1 MTTVRSKG
9 FARRLRGHVDFRT
22 VAGCGLLTLLLVP
35 SGISHWR
42 LDGDP
47 RPPSAAEVGA
57 AAGQVSRRQAA
68 LGADQKKLSAANA
81 QLTALQTQAEV
92 LTNRYDQ
99 ALVNEQQ
106 ALAAYQITQGRLSGA
121 ERAERVSRR
130 QVGNFAAEEFESGV
144 GFNSASAML
153 GDVHGPQAYLNQVGL
168 GQVLAQYGTDTLAA
182 NQANA
187 AVARVFR
194 IQAHDLLV
202 AQQADVRAANDLKLA
217 VQAAVTR
224 QLDFVQADKTAAG
237 TAAAQLAAAQA
248 HEASLQAARQAALA
262 AEAAAQATTAGG
274 PSSTVQA
281 PSWAWSSGASAT
293 QGDVAANWAL
303 SQLGKPYL
311 WGGSGPGAF
320 DCSGLTMQAWAHAG
334 VPLLHYTGYQWAEGP
349 HVPIDQLQRGD
360 LVFFATNTSDP
371 ATIHH
376 VGIYIG
382 NGMMVDAPYTGAFIR
397 IDSINAPG
405 GLIGAVRPAASA

>member
-1 MTTVRSKG
+1 M
-9 FARRLRGHVDFRT
+9 
-22 VAGCGLLTLLLVP
+22 LLLAP
-35 SGISHWR
+35 SGVSSWR
-42 LDGDP
+42 LVGAAWFDGG
-47 RPPSAAEVGA
+47 RPPSAAQIGA

-68 LGADQKKLSAANA
+68 LGAVQKKLSAANA

-92 LTNRYDQ
+92 LANRYDQ

-106 ALAAYQITQGRLSGA
+106 ALSAYQVTQGRLSGA
-121 ERAERVSRR
+121 ERAERVSRQ

-144 GFNSASAML
+144 GFDSASAML
-153 GDVHGPQAYLNQVGL
+153 GDEHGPQAYLNQAGL
-168 GQVLAQYGTDTLAA
+168 GQILAQYGTDTLAA

-187 AVARVFR
+187 AVAKVFR

-202 AQQADVRAANDLKLA
+202 AQQADLRAANDLKLA
-217 VQAAVTR
+217 VQAAVAR
-224 QLDFVQADKTAAG
+224 QVDFVRADKTAAN
-237 TAAAQLAAAQA
+237 TAAAQLTAAQA

-262 AEAAAQATTAGG
+262 AEASQQATSAGG

-293 QGDVAANWAL
+293 QGDIAANWAL

-311 WGGSGPGAF
+311 WGGAGPQAF

-382 NGMMVDAPYTGAFIR
+382 NGMMVDAPYTGAFVR
-397 IDSINAPG
+397 IDPIDFP
-405 GLIGAVRPAASA
+405 GLIGAIRPAASS

>member
-1 MTTVRSKG
+1 MV
-9 FARRLRGHVDFRT
+9 
-22 VAGCGLLTLLLVP
+22 LLAP
-35 SGISHWR
+35 SEVSSWR
-42 LDGDP
+42 LAGAAWLDGG
-47 RPPSAAEVGA
+47 RPPSAAQIGA

-68 LGADQKKLSAANA
+68 LGAEQKKLSAANA

-92 LTNRYDQ
+92 LANRYDQ

-106 ALAAYQITQGRLSGA
+106 ALSAYQVTQGRLSGA
-121 ERAERVSRR
+121 ERAERVSRQ
-130 QVGNFAAEEFESGV
+130 QVGNFAAEEFEAGV
-144 GFNSASAML
+144 GFDSASAML
-153 GDVHGPQAYLNQVGL
+153 GDQHGPQAYLNQAGL
-168 GQVLAQYGTDTLAA
+168 GQILAQYGTDTLAA

-187 AVARVFR
+187 AVAKVFR

-202 AQQADVRAANDLKLA
+202 AQQADLRAANDLKLA
-217 VQAAVTR
+217 VQAAVAR
-224 QLDFVQADKTAAG
+224 QVDFVRADKTAAN

-262 AEAAAQATTAGG
+262 AQASQQATSAGG

-281 PSWAWSSGASAT
+281 PNWAWSSGASAT

-311 WGGSGPGAF
+311 WGGAGPQAF

-334 VPLLHYTGYQWAEGP
+334 VPLLHYTGYQWGEGP
-349 HVPIDQLQRGD
+349 HVPLDQLQRGD
-360 LVFFATNTSDP
+360 LVFYATNTADP

-382 NGMMVDAPYTGAFIR
+382 NGMMVDAPYTGAFVR
-397 IDSINAPG
+397 IDPIGFP
-405 GLIGAVRPAASA
+405 GLIGAVRPAASS

>member
-1 MTTVRSKG
+1 
-9 FARRLRGHVDFRT
+9 
-22 VAGCGLLTLLLVP
+22 LLLAP
-35 SGISHWR
+35 SGVSSWR
-42 LDGDP
+42 LVGAAWFDGGQ
-47 RPPSAAEVGA
+47 PPSAAQIGA

-68 LGADQKKLSAANA
+68 LGAVQKKLSAANA

-92 LTNRYDQ
+92 LANRYDQ

-106 ALAAYQITQGRLSGA
+106 ALSAYQVTQGRLSGA
-121 ERAERVSRR
+121 ERAERVSRQ

-144 GFNSASAML
+144 GFDSASAML
-153 GDVHGPQAYLNQVGL
+153 GDEHGPQAYLNQAGL
-168 GQVLAQYGTDTLAA
+168 GQILAQYGTDTLAA

-187 AVARVFR
+187 AVAKVFR

-202 AQQADVRAANDLKLA
+202 AQQADLRAANDLKLA
-217 VQAAVTR
+217 VQAAVAR
-224 QLDFVQADKTAAG
+224 QVDFVRADKTAAN
-237 TAAAQLAAAQA
+237 TAAAQLTAAQA

-262 AEAAAQATTAGG
+262 AEASQQATSAGG

-293 QGDVAANWAL
+293 QGDIAANWAL

-311 WGGSGPGAF
+311 WGGAGPQAF

-382 NGMMVDAPYTGAFIR
+382 NGMMVDAPYTGAFVR
-397 IDSINAPG
+397 IDPIDFP
-405 GLIGAVRPAASA
+405 GLIGAIRPAASS